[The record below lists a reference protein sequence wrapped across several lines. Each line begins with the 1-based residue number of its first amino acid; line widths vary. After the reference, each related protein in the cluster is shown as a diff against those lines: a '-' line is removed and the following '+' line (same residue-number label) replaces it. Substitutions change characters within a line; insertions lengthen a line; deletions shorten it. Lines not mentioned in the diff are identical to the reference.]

1 MLSMSDIPATAPG
14 KLGPLGSL
22 RIAWTTQTL
31 TQKARI
37 VLTRCEGKELVCKLD
52 DLGSVLGPAYFQRE
66 KADFHKQSFNLCMS
80 LHSKIIYSRI
90 CRLSHAGS
98 HYTFSLNGYGH
109 TSALFSQVSAASAC
123 QQETGTLFCFSLVTA
138 DGFQSSIHGGVFI

>member
-1 MLSMSDIPATAPG
+1 MLSMSGIPACPG
-14 KLGPLGSL
+14 EAGPLGSL

-52 DLGSVLGPAYFQRE
+52 NLGSVLGPTYFQRE

-98 HYTFSLNGYGH
+98 HYTFSLHGYGH
-109 TSALFSQVSAASAC
+109 TSALCSWFSAAPHVSRG
-123 QQETGTLFCFSLVTA
+123 QEHCCFSLVTA